1 MARHA
6 CMHGGRPV
14 RWLWLWLWLGSPLV
28 VGAMTDCSRIYMLKN
43 GNCAA
48 PSVEMPKLGRRGKG
62 EGGLPTCVAG
72 RFNSRSPF
80 VLTQVRTP
88 AYAYPCQRAD
98 PRRLGRRTGTHKP
111 WVSRRLWVNQEEPR
125 RYS

>member
-1 MARHA
+1 MAPA
-6 CMHGGRPV
+6 MEGARPV
-14 RWLWLWLWLGSPLV
+14 RWLWLWLWLGSPLL

-48 PSVEMPKLGRRGKG
+48 PSVESAKVGRRGKG

-80 VLTQVRTP
+80 VLTQVPPARTSILSIACQP
-88 AYAYPCQRAD
+88 ANRTD
-98 PRRLGRRTGTHKP
+98 P
-111 WVSRRLWVNQEEPR
+111 
-125 RYS
+125 